1 MQNNILFTFAIIF
14 SIFSCAHAQP
24 RQNFVPMPGQ
34 NFVQTI
40 PPGTPVLRSTDLG
53 LGATDYFHERYTVKE
68 LNKIF
73 YNYEYVVAIK
83 PKDVCVYENVNPIN
97 NIVFGSWY
105 YPSDINKSPGWDRAY
120 NYYHLSTEFTSPS
133 STEPRTLCKIT
144 NDPTK
149 VFRYYKE
156 YPGNLNYLW
165 RIWEFKCSIYSGYLN
180 CGIFNYEGMNGVL
193 KYLSGTFNERL
204 GKLGS
209 IYYFIPRKDTF
220 EDNCKRCP
228 CTMKK
233 DLCLNDEIFYKVK
246 R

>member
-1 MQNNILFTFAIIF
+1 MLQNYILFTFAIIF
-14 SIFSCAHAQP
+14 SIFSCAHAQ
-24 RQNFVPMPGQ
+24 PGQ

-105 YPSDINKSPGWDRAY
+105 YPDEINKSPDWNRGISVYR
-120 NYYHLSTEFTSPS
+120 LSTEFTSPS
-133 STEPRTLCKIT
+133 ATEPRSLCKIT

-156 YPGNLNYLW
+156 FPGNLNYLF
-165 RIWEFKCSIYSGYLN
+165 RIWEFKYPP
-180 CGIFNYEGMNGVL
+180 MKAGVL
-193 KYLSGTFNERL
+193 ESLSGTFNERL

-209 IYYFIPRKDTF
+209 TYFFIPRTDTF